1 MPICENM
8 PSGSAIRPGDVV
20 RAMNGKS
27 VQIDNTDAEG
37 RLILADALCYA
48 HEFQPRHIVDLAT
61 LTGAIRVALG
71 NACAGVFSNDQK
83 MWTLMEQASVRTGD
97 RVWRMP
103 LFKQYADE
111 MTDCHL
117 ADLNNVGKYAG
128 GGSCTAAG
136 FLSEFIAK
144 DTKWM
149 HMDIAGVS
157 ENKHEVPYLQKGFS
171 GRPAR

>member
-71 NACAGVFSNDQK
+71 NACAGVFSNDQT
-83 MWTLMEQASVRTGD
+83 MWTLMETGLGAYGRSGVEDAALQAVRGRDD
-97 RVWRMP
+97 RLP
-103 LFKQYADE
+103 F
-111 MTDCHL
+111 
-117 ADLNNVGKYAG
+117 
-128 GGSCTAAG
+128 
-136 FLSEFIAK
+136 
-144 DTKWM
+144 
-149 HMDIAGVS
+149 
-157 ENKHEVPYLQKGFS
+157 
-171 GRPAR
+171 GRPQ